1 MLTQRNY
8 FSRQWGEGRGSDL
21 TGSYPPPAPPSS
33 PWSSPLLF
41 VITFTPPI
49 SMVSTP
55 HPFSSPALQ
64 ISKISSEED
73 LLALTELVEIVLL
86 HHSSR

>member
-1 MLTQRNY
+1 
-8 FSRQWGEGRGSDL
+8 
-21 TGSYPPPAPPSS
+21 
-33 PWSSPLLF
+33 
-41 VITFTPPI
+41 
-49 SMVSTP
+49 MVSIL
-55 HPFSSPALQ
+55 HPSSSPALQ